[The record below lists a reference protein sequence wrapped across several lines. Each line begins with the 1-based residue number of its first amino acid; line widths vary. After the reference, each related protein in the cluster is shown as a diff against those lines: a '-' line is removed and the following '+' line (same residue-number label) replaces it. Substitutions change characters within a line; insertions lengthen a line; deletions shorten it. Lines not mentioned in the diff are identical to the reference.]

1 LCSSSAIISAIAL
14 IALLT
19 EADRRLKPVEL
30 EARGLDGFTRDN
42 PSITKAVQLADWEH
56 SAKMAWRLMAALV
69 LAKLCNLSSL
79 QRIFA
84 GIRLL
89 QKSQKVH
96 QGRLPRPRA
105 AADCNKLAALDQ
117 ERHVGYRTND
127 GLSRGIVF

>member
-1 LCSSSAIISAIAL
+1 MVTAVGKAHAVKLSFGCATSLRARNAGVNKRQFDIFQRGRSRQKDRQL
-14 IALLT
+14 EY
-19 EADRRLKPVEL
+19 EAD
-30 EARGLDGFTRDN
+30 GLAPDGR
-42 PSITKAVQLADWEH
+42 
-56 SAKMAWRLMAALV
+56 ALV

-84 GIRLL
+84 GIRML

-105 AADCNKLAALDQ
+105 DADCNKLAALDQ